1 MVCTTPMLRLR
12 PADPITA
19 PPARRTA
26 SNGFVQRPRSPGVGT
41 TVADRLPKNL
51 PLGPGE
57 WIGKRFRILARLG
70 EGGLGTVYS
79 AEDLTLQQ
87 QVALKFRSVSDRISL
102 SPKSLRKTRDRLRRG
117 VQVAQRISHPRIC
130 RIHDFHQI
138 EGFEFVSMEL
148 VEGPSLRQMIHDSS
162 GPLDA
167 ALITGMAR
175 DICDGLQ
182 AIHEQ
187 GWVHQDIKPS
197 NLIFDADGRIK
208 ITDFDIVGARWRGLT
223 LQYAAPEQLTAIS
236 DSDSP
241 ERRVPTAASD
251 LFSLGCVLYEAA
263 TLHRAFP
270 SGSLAQA
277 DPRAPDLLTPDLPKR
292 LVRTIGACLRRDVD
306 ARPQS
311 ALEVK
316 GLLES
321 DPDGERPPLEAGT
334 LLGARFL
341 IERRLGEGN
350 SGVVYQA
357 QDQSLGN
364 AVALKFWNPEHLVS
378 EPTPTMIEEV
388 HKARQ
393 LPRHDR
399 LCQILGF
406 HQVDSYAFASM
417 ELVRGED
424 LEALIAREGRIDGDR
439 TLEIALDL
447 CSGLEAIH
455 RAGLVHQDIEPG
467 NLLID
472 ADGRVKIT
480 DLGFAGRHR
489 WWGRTLPYAAPEQL
503 LALEGL
509 RASKPTPAGDLFSL
523 GCVLYEMLT
532 GQKAFPEGCLVDY
545 SPVNPAR
552 LFSDIPPLL
561 DQAVQL
567 CLQRSPKRRPSS
579 AAELVEML
587 RGNAPLAS
595 DELSGHPTD
604 PLGDGPGSLAR
615 MSRHLFELL
624 AHDPLVL
631 LLLQE
636 HHDLLRAL
644 GLILHQVQEEQVD
657 LHRVHHIILP
667 TSRHIGLDTF
677 FSRLG
682 PQCEIRESI
691 VDAAAWEAAIHD
703 RLSHGEQM
711 LLIISGWGRGLE
723 EGRQELGRF
732 LDSLTRQFNSLRAVL
747 IGGQDLAAL
756 KFGSEASFLYNAEHL
771 FWPEFDAED
780 IRRLAISDFPELTLP
795 KAHAQELLELTGGHY
810 RLLRAC
816 LRALDAGREISE
828 RILADVLWSL
838 FTPFRDRP
846 EVRAKVIEWLKVES
860 PAPYEPWPS
869 DVTLRKLFWSGAL
882 ADRADRLVWRSA
894 IFQRVGLRVLS

>member
-1 MVCTTPMLRLR
+1 M
-12 PADPITA
+12 ADQA
-19 PPARRTA
+19 PK
-26 SNGFVQRPRSPGVGT
+26 S
-41 TVADRLPKNL
+41 L

-57 WIGKRFRILARLG
+57 WIGKRFRILERLG
-70 EGGLGTVYS
+70 QGGLGTVY
-79 AEDLTLQQ
+79 AADDRTLRQR
-87 QVALKFRSVSDRISL
+87 VALKFRGSVGRVSL
-102 SPKSLRKTRDRLRRG
+102 SSKARRKNRDRLKHG
-117 VQVAQRISHPRIC
+117 VQIAHRISHPRIC

-148 VEGPSLRQMIHDSS
+148 VEGPSLDQMIRDSPV
-162 GPLDA
+162 PLDPA
-167 ALITGMAR
+167 FMTRMAE

-182 AIHEQ
+182 AIHDQ

-197 NLIFDADGRIK
+197 NLILDADERVK

-223 LQYAAPEQLTAIS
+223 LQYAAPEQLAALS
-236 DSDSP
+236 DSDLAESAA
-241 ERRVPTAASD
+241 PTAASD

-270 SGSLAQA
+270 GGSLAHS
-277 DPRAPDLLTPDLPKR
+277 DPKAPDLYNPDLPKR
-292 LVRTIGACLRRDVD
+292 WVRAIGACLRRDPE

-311 ALEVK
+311 AAELK
-316 GLLES
+316 SLIES
-321 DPDGERPPLEAGT
+321 DPEGQRPPLEPGIV
-334 LLGARFL
+334 LGSRFL

-357 QDQSLGN
+357 RDQSLGTR
-364 AVALKFWNPEHLVS
+364 VALKFWNPEHLVS
-378 EPTPTMIEEV
+378 DPTPKMIEEV

-393 LPRHDR
+393 LPRHER

-406 HQVDSYAFASM
+406 HQVDGYAFAAM

-424 LEALIAREGRIDGDR
+424 LRALIAREGRIDGDR
-439 TLEIALDL
+439 VLEIALDL

-467 NLLID
+467 NLLLD
-472 ADGRVKIT
+472 LDGRVKIT

-489 WWGRTLPYAAPEQL
+489 WWGRSLPYAAPEQL

-509 RASKPTPAGDLFSL
+509 RASKPTAAADIFSV

-532 GQKAFPEGCLVDY
+532 GQMAFPEGCLVDY

-552 LFSDIPPLL
+552 LFADIPPLL
-561 DQAVQL
+561 DQAVQA
-567 CLQRSPKRRPSS
+567 CLQRSPKRRPAS
-579 AAELVEML
+579 AARLAELLSGHADMD
-587 RGNAPLAS
+587 S
-595 DELSGHPTD
+595 DELSGHATD
-604 PLGDGPGSLAR
+604 PLGESPGSLAQ
-615 MSRHLFELL
+615 MSRRLFELL

-644 GLILHQVQEEQVD
+644 GLILHQVQDEQVD
-657 LHRVHHIILP
+657 IDRVHHIILP
-667 TSRHIGLDTF
+667 TSRHISLDTF

-682 PQCEIRESI
+682 PQCDLRDP
-691 VDAAAWEAAIHD
+691 VPDAAAWESAIHH
-703 RLSHGEQM
+703 RLSRGEQM

-723 EGRQELGRF
+723 EGRRELGRF

-780 IRRLAISDFPELTLP
+780 IRRLAMTDFPKLSLP
-795 KAHAQELLELTGGHY
+795 KTHAQELLELTGGHY

-816 LRALDAGREISE
+816 LRALDAGREINE
-828 RILADVLWSL
+828 RVLADVLWSL
-838 FTPFRDRP
+838 FTPFRDHGETRS
-846 EVRAKVIEWLKVES
+846 KVAEWLKVDA
-860 PAPYEPWPS
+860 PAPYEPWPL
-869 DVTLRKLFWSGAL
+869 DETLRKLFWSGAL
-882 ADRADRLVWRSA
+882 ADRNDRLTWRSP
-894 IFQRVGLRVLS
+894 IFQRVGLRILS